1 MVAQK
6 SAADI
11 KSSEDLTP
19 HQKAAILTII
29 LGDDLSAK
37 VLSHLP
43 KQDIE
48 AISKEIAF
56 MKTIDPKIIRE
67 VVDEFYKMLK
77 AKEFMSVGGLEYAKE
92 ILVKTLG
99 PEEAQRIID
108 KLVKMM
114 ESSYGFDYL
123 ENIDPKQLVKFI
135 QSEHPQTIAIILAH
149 LDQSTAAEVLS
160 LLPKELQADVT
171 LRMASLEN
179 ISPTVIKHVSE
190 ILENKLESV
199 SGSNIELGGV
209 RKVSEIINRMGR
221 VESKALI
228 DAIAEHNPD
237 LASQIRDMM
246 FVFEDIMKLSDQDI
260 QELLKHVDKK
270 DLILALKG
278 ASDELKE
285 KFFKNMSSR
294 AAETLKEELEF
305 LGAVKVKDVERAQKV
320 IVDVVRKLDEEGVIS
335 IGGGGEEVVV

>member
-1 MVAQK
+1 MAEK
-6 SAADI
+6 SKNI
-11 KSSEDLTP
+11 KTAEDLTP
-19 HQKAAILTII
+19 AQKAAILMIV
-29 LGDDLSAK
+29 LGEDLSAK
-37 VLSHLP
+37 VLSLLP

-48 AISKEIAF
+48 LISKEIAF
-56 MKTIDPKIIRE
+56 MRTIDPKIIRE
-67 VVDEFYKMLK
+67 VVNEFYTMLK

-92 ILVKTLG
+92 LLIKTLG
-99 PEEAQRIID
+99 PEEARKIID
-108 KLVKMM
+108 KLMKIM

-123 ENIDPKQLVKFI
+123 ENVDPKQLVKFI
-135 QSEHPQTIAIILAH
+135 QNEHPQTIAIILAH

-179 ISPTVIKHVSE
+179 VSPTVIKHVSE
-190 ILENKLESV
+190 ILESKMESV
-199 SGSNIELGGV
+199 SGSNIELGGI

-228 DAIAEHNPD
+228 DSIAEHNPE

-246 FVFEDIMKLSDQDI
+246 FVFEDIIKLSDSDI
-260 QELLKHVDKK
+260 QELLKHIDKK

-305 LGAVKVKDVERAQKV
+305 LGAVKVKDVEKAQKV
-320 IVDVVRKLDEEGVIS
+320 IVDIVRKLDEEGVIS
-335 IGGGGEEVVV
+335 IGGGGEEVIT